1 MKAITDTQITYLIL
15 MPGTL
20 SSPKHV
26 YLILIPG
33 TPFSSPKHKSY
44 TIQSLCYP
52 HSKKGFSKTW
62 THNLLHSN
70 SCLKQLSYWNRQG
83 RNNFFNAMSMHG
95 TTSTSMGHGP
105 RECEKRRPR
114 ECVGQCPRE
123 CMGRRPWEC
132 MGRRHQV
139 RERERIS
146 ASMHKMTS
154 AGD

>member
-15 MPGTL
+15 IPGTL

-52 HSKKGFSKTW
+52 YSKKGFSKIR

-83 RNNFFNAMSMHG
+83 RNNFFKAISMRVG
-95 TTSTSMGHGP
+95 
-105 RECEKRRPR
+105 RRPR
-114 ECVGQCPRE
+114 ACLDD
-123 CMGRRPWEC
+123 
-132 MGRRHQV
+132 V
-139 RERERIS
+139 RESAWDDVRES
-146 ASMHKMTS
+146 ARDDDKGMTHTPKTIFS
-154 AGD
+154 IKRVES